1 MTLFIGER
9 VDGTP
14 SKLYELELD
23 KRRDGWHVISSWDG
37 DSLAGPFKKK
47 DRANKHRKEL
57 YLSCI

>member
-23 KRRDGWHVISSWDG
+23 KQRDGWHVISSWN
-37 DSLAGPFKKK
+37 SESIAGPFKTKWG
-47 DRANKHRKEL
+47 ANKHRKEL